1 MATAK
6 TYNSVDSKEQLI
18 LVQTGKGKFGGYKQ
32 ELLVNS
38 LNEVEIEFY
47 VCTQC
52 KGVMRNACQM
62 GEEQIPVC
70 ETCVGK
76 KGSILTM
83 MKARKKIPELK
94 VNCPLA
100 TRGCKWNATLSE
112 VSQHL
117 DVCQKFLIKCKY
129 DCGVI
134 IKRCELNNHCNNE
147 CVNREVSCEHCQS
160 MIAYKELNQHF
171 KKCPEF
177 QLLCPNNC
185 ATSLKR
191 KQIES
196 HIETDCPNTVVECR
210 YERFGCKQV
219 VKRCELNNH
228 CNNECVN
235 RKVSC
240 EHCQSMIVYKELN
253 QHFKECPEFPLLC
266 PNNCATSLKRK
277 QIDSHIETDCPNTVV
292 ECLYERFG
300 CKQVVKRCEMAEHK
314 KTNETKH
321 LEMTT
326 FFAVDKIEKLEET
339 NSKLSK
345 EVIRIR
351 ELEKRTEDN
360 MVEIGKLKETNSKLS
375 KEVIRIGD
383 LERSAKSAAEK
394 IASLEKILSE
404 IERANTKEYSQM
416 LNIIEKQSVTESL
429 SYPVVLRDTIKINER
444 GWLPPSCSYDFLWG
458 SINLRLRFWDKYHAN
473 ISVSIIMLYY
483 KVISPKWPFEGR
495 FKLTIIDRVNRHN
508 SLVHESAVVKLQPE
522 QEPEQGFTLKEKY
535 TNEFEIATI
544 PIDLLLEERFRTENR
559 DIEFT
564 LQIQE
569 AENAPAEQVLS
580 KWKPSFWKK

>member
-52 KGVMRNACQM
+52 KGVMYNACQM
-62 GEEQIPVC
+62 GEEQILVC
-70 ETCVGK
+70 ETCVGEK
-76 KGSILTM
+76 LGSQPM

-112 VSQHL
+112 ASQHL
-117 DVCQKFLIKCKY
+117 DVCQEFLIKCKY

-134 IKRCELNNHCNNE
+134 IR
-147 CVNREVSCEHCQS
+147 
-160 MIAYKELNQHF
+160 
-171 KKCPEF
+171 
-177 QLLCPNNC
+177 
-185 ATSLKR
+185 
-191 KQIES
+191 
-196 HIETDCPNTVVECR
+196 
-210 YERFGCKQV
+210 
-219 VKRCELNNH
+219 RCELNNH

-240 EHCQSMIVYKELN
+240 EHCRSMIAYKELN

-314 KTNETKH
+314 RTNETKH

-339 NSKLSK
+339 NCKVSK
-345 EVIRIR
+345 ELIRIR
-351 ELEKRTEDN
+351 ESEKRTKDN
-360 MVEIGKLKETNSKLS
+360 MAEIEKLKETNSKLS

-394 IASLEKILSE
+394 IASLEKTLSE
-404 IERANTKEYSQM
+404 IERANTKEHSQM
-416 LNIIEKQSVTESL
+416 LSIIEKQSATESSL
-429 SYPVVLRDTIKINER
+429 YPFVLRDTIKINER
-444 GWLPPSCSYDFLWG
+444 GWLPPSCSYDFSWR

-483 KVISPKWPFEGR
+483 KVISPKWSFEGR

-508 SLVHESAVVKLQPE
+508 SLVNESAVVKLQPE
-522 QEPEQGFTLKEKY
+522 QQPEPGFTLKEKY

-544 PIDLLLEERFRTENR
+544 SIDLLFEERFRTENR
-559 DIEFT
+559 EIEFT

-569 AENAPAEQVLS
+569 AENVPAEQVLS

>member
-6 TYNSVDSKEQLI
+6 SYNSIDSKEQLI

-32 ELLVNS
+32 ELLVNTLS
-38 LNEVEIEFY
+38 EVEIEFY

-70 ETCVGK
+70 QTCVGK
-76 KGSILTM
+76 KVESQPM
-83 MKARKKIPELK
+83 MKARKNIPELK
-94 VNCPLA
+94 IDCPLA

-117 DVCQKFLIKCKY
+117 DVCQEFIIKCKY

-134 IKRCELNNHCNNE
+134 IKRCELNNHCNSE
-147 CVNREVSCEHCQS
+147 CVNREVSCEHC
-160 MIAYKELNQHF
+160 
-171 KKCPEF
+171 
-177 QLLCPNNC
+177 
-185 ATSLKR
+185 R
-191 KQIES
+191 
-196 HIETDCPNTVVECR
+196 
-210 YERFGCKQV
+210 
-219 VKRCELNNH
+219 
-228 CNNECVN
+228 
-235 RKVSC
+235 
-240 EHCQSMIVYKELN
+240 SMIVYKELN

-292 ECLYERFG
+292 ECRYERFG

-351 ELEKRTEDN
+351 
-360 MVEIGKLKETNSKLS
+360 
-375 KEVIRIGD
+375 D
-383 LERSAKSAAEK
+383 LERSAVEK
-394 IASLEKILSE
+394 IASLEKTLSE
-404 IERANTKEYSQM
+404 IERANMKEHSQM
-416 LNIIEKQSVTESL
+416 LSIIEKQSATTESS
-429 SYPVVLRDTIKINER
+429 SYPVVLRDTIKR
-444 GWLPPSCSYDFLWG
+444 RDKRGGWLSSSSYSYDFSWR
-458 SINLRLRFWDKYHAN
+458 SINSILIFINQSLAN
-473 ISVSIIMLYY
+473 ISVSIIMIIN
-483 KVISPKWPFEGR
+483 KVISPLAQWSFEGR
-495 FKLTIIDRVNRHN
+495 FKLTIIDRVNRNN
-508 SLVHESAVVKLQPE
+508 SLVYESAVVKLQPE
-522 QEPEQGFTLKEKY
+522 QEPELGITFKGKY
-535 TNEFEIATI
+535 SNRFKIATI
-544 PIDLLLEERFRTENR
+544 SRDLLLEERFMTENR
-559 DIEFT
+559 GTEFT

-569 AENAPAEQVLS
+569 VEHLS
-580 KWKPSFWKK
+580 MFHFQ